1 MARVPGPEHL
11 NELDQLA
18 RAAQAILH
26 RREEPLAEQV
36 PGVLMAAETNQGI
49 VEFDGRTQVVNASDM
64 ILGGRGQGLEMPL
77 QVAVEAAP
85 GVGVQ
90 TVPGDTAHDGMQVV
104 AVGAAVPAEQATVLQ
119 LRQRASKAASS
130 ANRRSGPTRRAAS
143 VS

>member
-1 MARVPGPEHL
+1 MSSTSC
-11 NELDQLA
+11 A

-49 VEFDGRTQVVNASDM
+49 VEFDGRTQVVNASDV

-90 TVPGDTAHDGMQVV
+90 TVPGD
-104 AVGAAVPAEQATVLQ
+104 AAA
-119 LRQRASKAASS
+119 
-130 ANRRSGPTRRAAS
+130 RSGCRS
-143 VS
+143 